1 MDNKIIGII
10 ILVFLIAFFLFINRK
25 KSEDVVE
32 NEKAKNKYLLPE
44 DIKIRINQK
53 FTNPT
58 DNKEVMK
65 MIDEIGKD
73 TFMVGKDQL
82 IRSIL
87 VIADKD
93 KNKIRQ
99 IIDSNYYGDG
109 RDVIVESM
117 GTPGN
122 TNDHGMTPF
131 ERIKE

>member
-1 MDNKIIGII
+1 
-10 ILVFLIAFFLFINRK
+10 LFLFINRE
-25 KSEDVVE
+25 KSEGGIE
-32 NEKAKNKYLLPE
+32 IKKAKNKYLLPE
-44 DIKIRINQK
+44 DIKMRINQK
-53 FTNPT
+53 FPNPM

-65 MIDEIGKD
+65 MMDEIGTD

-87 VIADKD
+87 IIADKD

-109 RDVIVESM
+109 RDVIMESM